1 MSNLGEGAEGGWG
14 VDIIAS
20 FSGSPIHRIAPLM
33 FEQEQQLIEE
43 KIKSYCAA
51 HDIAL
56 AELKWTAIPFSGE
69 WGVSTSFFQTA
80 ANEARAGKGN
90 KVPVP
95 QRAQEMA
102 EQIKAEIGAVPGI
115 SHVESVKGYL
125 NLYFTTS
132 EYARRVVDEVLTSTT
147 NFGRGAKKTERVM
160 VEYSQPNTHHSF
172 HIGHARNTVLGESLA
187 RLVEFAGFDTIRAS
201 YPGDLGLGVITV
213 LWIYDK
219 FYKGQEPQ
227 GIHERGQWMLKLY
240 AEATNLLEKKENET
254 AEETA
259 QREAYD
265 AERREMYRKW
275 DAGDPYVRELWQV
288 TRQWSLDEFND
299 ILRMLNV
306 NMDVYF
312 YESEVDEPSKA
323 IVEELIAKGIAEDE
337 RPTGPVIVKIDEK
350 LGLTKEKYRT
360 AVILRSDGTS
370 LYLTKDLALAKVKFE
385 QYHVDRSV
393 YVVDFRQSLHFQ
405 QAFKILELWGFPQ
418 AAKCYHLSYGYVTL
432 PEGAMSS
439 RRGRVA
445 LFKEIYDEAI
455 KRVLA
460 LETEKS
466 GNVPEEERLKIAR
479 QIGLGALVYSML
491 AVDNNKD
498 IVFDVNEALSF
509 DGRTGPY
516 IQNAHV
522 RANSILKKA
531 GVEPFGAAQG
541 KSGKVESHFP
551 LSDFHYELT
560 KHEIELIEQISRF
573 PNAVQQAAN
582 EYRPL
587 VMAAYAYDLA
597 NAFHSF
603 YHAVPVLQS
612 EEQNQKTARLRLVAA
627 AKQTI
632 ANALRLLDIQAP
644 DVM

>member
-1 MSNLGEGAEGGWG
+1 
-14 VDIIAS
+14 
-20 FSGSPIHRIAPLM
+20 M
-33 FEQEQQLIEE
+33 FEKEQQLIEE
-43 KIKSYCAA
+43 KVKAWCAA
-51 HDIAL
+51 NDIAL
-56 AELKWTAIPFSGE
+56 AELKWQPIPFSGE
-69 WGVSTSFFQTA
+69 WGFATSFFQTA

-95 QRAQEMA
+95 QLAQGIA
-102 EQIKAEIGAVPGI
+102 EQVRADLRLDAQDGSVDGI
-115 SHVESVKGYL
+115 SHIEAVKGYL
-125 NLYFTTS
+125 NVYFKTS
-132 EYARRVVDEVLTSTT
+132 DYARRVVDEVLTSKSD
-147 NFGRGAKKTERVM
+147 FGRGAAKGERVM
-160 VEYSQPNTHHSF
+160 VEYAQPNTHHSF
-172 HIGHARNTVLGESLA
+172 HIGHARNTILGEALA
-187 RLVEFAGFDTIRAS
+187 RLVEFAGFETIRAS

-219 FYKGQEPQ
+219 LYKGQEPE
-227 GIHERGQWMLKLY
+227 GVHERGQWMLKLY
-240 AEATNLLEKKENET
+240 AEATVMLEKKEIET
-254 AEETA
+254 PEETA

-275 DAGDPYVRELWQV
+275 DAGDPYVRELWRV
-288 TRQWSLDEFND
+288 TREWSLEELRD
-299 ILRMLNV
+299 ILRMLDV
-306 NMDVYF
+306 KMDVWF
-312 YESEVDEPSKA
+312 YESEVDEPSK
-323 IVEELIAKGIAEDE
+323 IIIDELIQRNIAEDE
-337 RPTGPVIVKIDEK
+337 RPQGGAVIVKIDEK
-350 LGLTKEKYRT
+350 LGLTREKYRT
-360 AVILRSDGTS
+360 AVVLRSDGTS

-405 QAFKILELWGFPQ
+405 QAFKILEMWGFPQ
-418 AAKCYHLSYGYVTL
+418 ASKCYHLSYGYVTL
-432 PEGAMSS
+432 PDGAMSS

-445 LFKEIYDEAI
+445 LFKEVYDEAL

-460 LETEKS
+460 VESEKT
-466 GNVPEEERLKIAR
+466 GDIPENERVKIAQ
-479 QIGLGALVYSML
+479 QIGLGALIYSML
-491 AVDNNKD
+491 SVDNNKD
-498 IVFDVNEALSF
+498 IVFDINEALAF

-522 RANSILKKA
+522 RANSILKKSKHA
-531 GVEPFGAAQG
+531 QADTDIGTQVDAA
-541 KSGKVESHFP
+541 F
-551 LSDFHYELT
+551 DYELT
-560 KHEIELIEQISRF
+560 KNEIELIEQISRF

-603 YHAVPVLQS
+603 YHAVPVTQT
-612 EEQNQKTARLRLVAA
+612 EDEKVRNARLQLVAA

>member
-1 MSNLGEGAEGGWG
+1 
-14 VDIIAS
+14 
-20 FSGSPIHRIAPLM
+20 M
-33 FEQEQQLIEE
+33 FQKEQQLIEE
-43 KIKSYCAA
+43 KIKAYCAA

-56 AELKWTAIPFSGE
+56 AELKWQPIPFTGE

-80 ANEARAGKGN
+80 ANEARAGKGT
-90 KVPVP
+90 KLPVP

-102 EQIKAEIGAVPGI
+102 EQVKAEIGAVPGI
-115 SHVESVKGYL
+115 SHIEAVKGYL

-132 EYARRVVDEVLTSTT
+132 EYTRRVVDEVLASRLD
-147 NFGRGAKKTERVM
+147 FGRGAPKGERVM

-172 HIGHARNTVLGESLA
+172 HIGHARNTLLGEALA

-201 YPGDLGLGVITV
+201 YPGDMGLGVITV
-213 LWIYDK
+213 LWAYNK
-219 FYKGQEPQ
+219 FHKGQEPQ
-227 GIHERGQWMLKLY
+227 DIHERGQWLLKIY
-240 AEATNLLEKKENET
+240 AEATARLEKKENET
-254 AEETA
+254 PEEAA

-265 AERREMYRKW
+265 AERRELLRKW
-275 DAGDPYVRELWQV
+275 EMGDPEIRELWHV
-288 TRQWSLDEFND
+288 TREWSLEEMRD
-299 ILRMLNV
+299 ILNMLDV
-306 NMDVYF
+306 KMDVWF
-312 YESEVDEPSKA
+312 FESEANKLGKEIVDEL
-323 IVEELIAKGIAEDE
+323 VAKGIAEDE
-337 RPTGPVIVKIDEK
+337 RAQGGPVIVKIDEK

-360 AVILRSDGTS
+360 MVILRSDGTA
-370 LYLTKDLALAKVKFE
+370 LYSTNDLALAKQKFE
-385 QYHVDRSV
+385 KYHVDRSI

-405 QAFKILELWGFPQ
+405 QVFKILELWGFPQ

-439 RRGRVA
+439 RRGRVI
-445 LFKEIYDEAI
+445 LFKEVYDEAI

-460 LETEKS
+460 LETERS
-466 GNVPEEERLKIAR
+466 GDIPESERMKIAT

-531 GVEPFGAAQG
+531 NAP
-541 KSGKVESHFP
+541 SGLQPATFE
-551 LSDFHYELT
+551 YELT
-560 KHEIELIEQISRF
+560 QNEIELIEQISRF

-612 EEQNQKTARLRLVAA
+612 EDENIRNARLRLVAA
-627 AKQTI
+627 AKQVI

-644 DVM
+644 EVM